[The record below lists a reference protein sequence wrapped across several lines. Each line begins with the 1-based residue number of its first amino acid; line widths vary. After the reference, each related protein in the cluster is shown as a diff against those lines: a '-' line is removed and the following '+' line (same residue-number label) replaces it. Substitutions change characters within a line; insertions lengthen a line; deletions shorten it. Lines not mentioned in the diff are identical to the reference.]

1 MEPLPDAVVNARTIA
16 PPGIR
21 KHWST
26 CPPNPHFLHSSHF
39 TAGWLECKK
48 SREGAGGEVGEKVA
62 EHRHPL
68 LCRGDREF
76 GPPSADAVELGA
88 RLRRDDV
95 AGCRPPGIRSRVA

>member
-1 MEPLPDAVVNARTIA
+1 VQEVA
-16 PPGIR
+16 
-21 KHWST
+21 
-26 CPPNPHFLHSSHF
+26 
-39 TAGWLECKK
+39 
-48 SREGAGGEVGEKVA
+48 EGAGGEVGEKVA

>member
-1 MEPLPDAVVNARTIA
+1 MIVGDALPDIELVDHDGRPEVRHL
-16 PPGIR
+16 R
-21 KHWST
+21 D
-26 CPPNPHFLHSSHF
+26 FLRSSHLRRW
-39 TAGWLECKK
+39 ALRWLECKK

-68 LCRGDREF
+68 LVRGDREF